1 MNSSRLSSRSLSS
14 KGRPR
19 QLSRSVAT
27 VPIMEPLSSSK
38 AGTGAQEDARREE
51 ATVLRESGRR
61 GPGPLYPVKRRE
73 PLSPVKEVIGGEIRQ
88 ISGGKVVKAVCV
100 ASLNKGLSAAVARV
114 VEKRADRP
122 LEVVAQQLLHG
133 PPVTEVKEDT
143 AEAYAAHLKQPLEAA
158 LAESGGSAHTM
169 GRLLLEAAAQQ
180 RASTWKDLD
189 RKALAL
195 KLKALKIEQAVRD
208 REVKELQAELQS
220 RPVEKKCKFP
230 EEAEIQKK
238 YNEIAQLRVQIQK
251 RNNCKQP
258 ASDGRIS

>member
-1 MNSSRLSSRSLSS
+1 MEPLASS
-14 KGRPR
+14 KGA
-19 QLSRSVAT
+19 V
-27 VPIMEPLSSSK
+27 
-38 AGTGAQEDARREE
+38 AGTGAQEDARRNE

-61 GPGPLYPVKRRE
+61 GPKERAGVAPVKKRE
-73 PLSPVKEVIGGEIRQ
+73 PLSPVKQKFGGEILQ
-88 ISGGKVVKAVCV
+88 MSGEKVVKAAVV
-100 ASLNKGLSAAVARV
+100 ASLNEGLSAAVARV

-133 PPVTEVKEDT
+133 PPVTEVKADT
-143 AEAYAAHLKQPLEAA
+143 AEAYIAAHLKQPLEAA
-158 LAESGGSAHTM
+158 LKESGGSAHTM

-180 RASTWKDLD
+180 RASTWKDMD

-208 REVKELQAELQS
+208 REVKDLQAELQS

-238 YNEIAQLRVQIQK
+238 YNEIAQLRVEIQK
-251 RNNCKQP
+251 RNNSKQP
-258 ASDGRIS
+258 ASVGRVS